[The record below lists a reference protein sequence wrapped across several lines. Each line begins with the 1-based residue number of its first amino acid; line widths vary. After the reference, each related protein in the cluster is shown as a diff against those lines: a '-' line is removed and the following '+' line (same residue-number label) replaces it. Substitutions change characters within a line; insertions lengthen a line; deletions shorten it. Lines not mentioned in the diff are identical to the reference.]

1 MICRADEHYSVV
13 RSNGPANDHIL
24 LIRCKCCPFSV
35 DVKALHKAGDKSGA
49 GRYCRARAK
58 MVKHW
63 HADHR
68 PISPMNMRRNTR

>member
-1 MICRADEHYSVV
+1 MICRADDQYDVT
-13 RSNGPANDHIL
+13 RSDRTGHIAL
-24 LIRCKCCPFSV
+24 LRCKCCTFAV

-63 HADHR
+63 HAEHKEAA
-68 PISPMNMRRNTR
+68 